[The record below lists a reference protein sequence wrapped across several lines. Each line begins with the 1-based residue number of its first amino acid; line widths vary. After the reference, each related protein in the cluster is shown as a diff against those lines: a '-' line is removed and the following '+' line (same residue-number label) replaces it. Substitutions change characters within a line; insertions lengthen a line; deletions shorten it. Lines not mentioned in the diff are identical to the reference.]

1 MVWMKCEHGVV
12 EYVGKGCEIYSL
24 MMVVVVV
31 RFNRLGSQG
40 GTLFSVVCFLRVQYV
55 PM

>member
-1 MVWMKCEHGVV
+1 MVRMKCEHEVM
-12 EYVGKGCEIYSL
+12 EYVGRGCEIYSL
-24 MMVVVVV
+24 MMVVVV